1 MTIDARI
8 AARLEALQ
16 AAGLARHPPEV
27 SARHGVRYRLDDR
40 DVIGLCSNDYLGL
53 ADTAA
58 PGSVQ
63 CSGAGGS
70 RLICGD
76 LPIHRDVER
85 RLAALAQTDDAV
97 LFPSGFQLNV
107 GVLPALL
114 EPGDVVASDALNHAS
129 LIDGLRLAR
138 ADVTVMRHR
147 DAPDALRV
155 PEPPAALW
163 WVTESTFS
171 MDGDRV
177 DLDALRRHHA
187 RGGASYVDDAHALG
201 LFPGGVGLLTAHG
214 ITPTILVGTLGKALG
229 VAGAFVA
236 ASHTLCRFLR
246 ARARSFVFSTGTSPA
261 QAERI
266 AHALELVTG
275 PRGDELRDRL
285 WSNAHHLARRLGCDD
300 APSPI
305 FPVLIGDN
313 DAAVAVA
320 QALLQRGW
328 HVQAIRPPTVPT
340 GTARLRVTVTA
351 AHERAQ
357 LDAFVDDLRTALDR
371 LHLPL
376 RIDRGVV
383 P

>member
-1 MTIDARI
+1 MSIDARI

-16 AAGLARHPPEV
+16 AAGLARHPPPV
-27 SARHGVRYRLDDR
+27 SARAGVRYRLDGR

-53 ADTAA
+53 ADSEPPTRA
-58 PGSVQ
+58 Q

-76 LPIHRDVER
+76 LPIHREVEH
-85 RLAALAQTDDAV
+85 RLAALARTDDAV

-114 EPGDVVASDALNHAS
+114 EPGDCVASDALNHAS

-138 ADVTVMRHR
+138 ADVTVLRHR
-147 DAPDALRV
+147 TTPDALAL
-155 PEPPAALW
+155 PADPAALW

-171 MDGDRV
+171 MDGDRL
-177 DLDALRRHHA
+177 DLDGLRRHHA

-201 LFPGGVGLLTAHG
+201 LFAGGTGLLTANG
-214 ITPTILVGTLGKALG
+214 IAPTILVGTLGKALG

-236 ASHTLCRFLR
+236 ASHTVCRFLR

-261 QAERI
+261 QAECI
-266 AHALELVTG
+266 LHALALVTG

-285 WSNAHHLARRLGCDD
+285 WSNAHHLAQRLGCDD

-305 FPVLIGDN
+305 FPVLVGDN
-313 DAAVAVA
+313 DAALALA
-320 QALLQRGW
+320 LSLLQRGW
-328 HVQAIRPPTVPT
+328 HVQAIRPPTVPP

-357 LDAFVDDLRTALDR
+357 LDAFVDDLRAALDR
-371 LHLPL
+371 LQLPL
-376 RIDRGVV
+376 RVDRGVV